1 MNSSCNGGYPHELTP
16 SPMVWVISAPATTE
30 LLLNYREDLT
40 VGCV

>member
-1 MNSSCNGGYPHELTP
+1 MGLPPRADPL
-16 SPMVWVISAPATTE
+16 PMVWVISAPATTE